1 MVLHVTSIL
10 QRLWMTVAASS
21 QATLATTVMLQLLV
35 ISSWPIAHVQVFKCL
50 VVPTWLHVTTTPL
63 LQLTTAHV
71 SSPEIHVTM
80 VTQLPLVTK
89 FKSIVLAQVL
99 LYQVVSTQPLVTS
112 MPLLQ

>member
-1 MVLHVTSIL
+1 M
-10 QRLWMTVAASS
+10 VAASS
-21 QATLATTVMLQLLV
+21 PATLATTVMLQLLV
-35 ISSWPIAHVQVFKCL
+35 ISSWPIALVQAFKFL
-50 VVPTWLHVTTTPL
+50 DVPTWLRVTTMPT
-63 LQLTTAHV
+63 LQLTTVRV

-89 FKSIVLAQVL
+89 FKPIVLAQVL